1 MGVANL
7 TCTRYWVVYLQVI
20 QEALWPGGTLPTEP
34 PAERSRQQKD
44 ATRREALRSLMR
56 LLPGKR
62 QVFLGGRG
70 EEVTS
75 LCLF

>member
-7 TCTRYWVVYLQVI
+7 TCSRYWVVYLQVI
-20 QEALWPGGTLPTEP
+20 QEALWPGGTLPAEP

-44 ATRREALRSLMR
+44 ATRQEALRSLMR

-62 QVFLGGRG
+62 QVFLGGGVRK
-70 EEVTS
+70 
-75 LCLF
+75 

>member
-7 TCTRYWVVYLQVI
+7 TCSRYWVVYLQVI
-20 QEALWPGGTLPTEP
+20 QEALWPGGTLPAEP

-44 ATRREALRSLMR
+44 ATRQEALRSLMR

-75 LCLF
+75 FCLL